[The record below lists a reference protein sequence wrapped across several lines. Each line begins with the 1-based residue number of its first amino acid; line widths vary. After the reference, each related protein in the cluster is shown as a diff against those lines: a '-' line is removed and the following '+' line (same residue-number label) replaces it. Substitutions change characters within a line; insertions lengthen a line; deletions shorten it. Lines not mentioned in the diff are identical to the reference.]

1 MPAQRRLFMPADS
14 LQIRDPLSNDK
25 RKGNIM
31 NPPRYAEIGGATSA
45 NVRGFEAAGQGM
57 TIQTPESTQRRVP
70 VK

>member
-25 RKGNIM
+25 RHGNVM
-31 NPPRYAEIGGATSA
+31 NPPRYAEIGGLTSA
-45 NVRGFEAAGQGM
+45 SARGMEASSSMNVQH
-57 TIQTPESTQRRVP
+57 PESTQRRVP